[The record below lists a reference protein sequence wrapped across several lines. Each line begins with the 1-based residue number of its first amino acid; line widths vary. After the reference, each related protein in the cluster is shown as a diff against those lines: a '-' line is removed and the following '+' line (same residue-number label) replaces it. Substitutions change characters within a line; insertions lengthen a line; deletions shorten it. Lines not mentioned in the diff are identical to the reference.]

1 MHRPICDNIICI
13 TFTHI
18 IPSLFF
24 KLSSLLLNIRPF
36 KLTAEQELYQNPVP
50 SFAAQ
55 LSSSIDSQNSFSSSS
70 NFIFPFA
77 PNDLGLKKRRTNTKV
92 C

>member
-1 MHRPICDNIICI
+1 M
-13 TFTHI
+13 
-18 IPSLFF
+18 PSLFF

-36 KLTAEQELYQNPVP
+36 KFTAEHELYQNPVP

-77 PNDLGLKKRRTNTKV
+77 PNDLGLKMTVCEFHNDFIKV
-92 C
+92 RPAIIIIIDIRC

>member
-1 MHRPICDNIICI
+1 M
-13 TFTHI
+13 
-18 IPSLFF
+18 PSLFF

-36 KLTAEQELYQNPVP
+36 KFTAEHELYQNPVP
-50 SFAAQ
+50 SLAAQ

-77 PNDLGLKKRRTNTKV
+77 PNDRGLKMAEREFHDDFINV
-92 C
+92 